1 MNIRPSKALSRR
13 SRPREIAGFLLLA
26 LFVAAAPVRARQ
38 AAAKEPNVEKL
49 LAQGDAYYV
58 KAQYK
63 LAVGCYLEASALSQS
78 RMSLSKAY
86 FGLSLCYYYLHDT
99 PNTLKYLK
107 RVMDV
112 DPQKEISPLFYPAPF
127 LQLFKQVQQEAAG
140 APPAGAPPAAEN
152 VAPPQPV
159 PAKAEPEKKAGGETP
174 PQNANPPADDQKKT
188 PPPVTLAPQAP
199 PQRPKF
205 TAEDFGITDE
215 EKGGHWEVGVHYS
228 WWSVNLLKGIFESK
242 LTDELGKSIQDEIV
256 KQSGM
261 IQAGLV
267 KLAYSQ
273 SLSFDSSGTNTGLE
287 VRYFS
292 RGRAGT
298 FSLGVGFEKSYMK
311 LMLTGTAR
319 QDYLSGSTASIDV
332 NASVAFSPFTTHASF
347 RWEIGANQRITP
359 FITLGVGFA
368 PLSGTFSYTYSG
380 TYKAGGL
387 QQSLNG
393 SKVQTFDEL
402 GQEIDFDFPRTLVVL
417 QLDFGLKAELA
428 KGLFIVGEAG
438 VWDGFILRG
447 GLAYRF

>member
-1 MNIRPSKALSRR
+1 MGSFMKIRPSKSHSRH
-13 SRPREIAGFLLLA
+13 SRPFGIAGFLLLA
-26 LFVAAAPVRARQ
+26 LLLPLATARAQQ
-38 AAAKEPNVEKL
+38 AGAKEPNVDKL
-49 LAQGDAYYV
+49 LTQGDAYYV
-58 KAQYK
+58 KGEYK
-63 LAVGCYLEASALSQS
+63 LAIGCYLEASALSQS
-78 RMSLSKAY
+78 RVNLSKAY
-86 FGLSLCYYYLHDT
+86 FGLSLCYFYLRDT
-99 PNTLKYLK
+99 PSTIKYLK
-107 RVMDV
+107 RVMEV

-127 LQLFKQVQQEAAG
+127 IQLFKQAQQEAGGTPPG
-140 APPAGAPPAAEN
+140 AEDVAAPK
-152 VAPPQPV
+152 PV
-159 PAKAEPEKKAGGETP
+159 PAKAEPEKKAGGEAVQ
-174 PQNANPPADDQKKT
+174 QNANPPAEDQKKT
-188 PPPVTLAPQAP
+188 PPAAAPAPKPQPERPVFKP
-199 PQRPKF
+199 
-205 TAEDFGITDE
+205 EDFGITDE

-267 KLAYSQ
+267 KLSYAQ

-287 VRYFS
+287 VRYYS

-332 NASVAFSPFTTHASF
+332 NASVAFSPFTTHANF
-347 RWEIGANQRITP
+347 RWEFGANQRLTP
-359 FITLGVGFA
+359 FITLGLGFA

-380 TYKAGGL
+380 TYKAGSL
-387 QQSLNG
+387 QQSLSG
-393 SKVQTFDEL
+393 SKVQTFDAL
-402 GQEIDFDFPRTLVVL
+402 GQEIDFNFPSTLVVF

-438 VWDGFILRG
+438 IWDGFMFRG